1 MRMKSIAVLSAT
13 AVLGAALGWAA
24 AAASYQKTGTVK
36 EVAADSFTLDLGK
49 EEWRFYTE
57 GATTGKEALKAGDK
71 VTVTYKQVATK
82 IEGKGGAKK
91 EAAKAPAKKK

>member
-1 MRMKSIAVLSAT
+1 MRIPAAALVITGMLAG
-13 AVLGAALGWAA
+13 AVLGFAA
-24 AAASYQKTGTVK
+24 AAATYQKTGVVK

-57 GATTGKEALKAGDK
+57 GATAGKDALKAGTK

-82 IEGKGGAKK
+82 IEAK
-91 EAAKAPAKKK
+91 EASKAPAKKK

>member
-1 MRMKSIAVLSAT
+1 MRLKSLAVLSAT
-13 AVLGAALGWAA
+13 VVLGAALGWAA

-49 EEWRFYTE
+49 EEWRFYTD
-57 GATTGKEALKAGDK
+57 GSTAGKDAVKAGDK

-82 IEGKGGAKK
+82 VESKA
-91 EAAKAPAKKK
+91 AAKAPAKKK

>member
-1 MRMKSIAVLSAT
+1 MRIRTTALVIAGVLAG
-13 AVLGAALGWAA
+13 AVLGFAA
-24 AAASYQKTGTVK
+24 AAATYQKTGVVK

-57 GATTGKEALKAGDK
+57 GSTPGKDAIKAGAK

-82 IEGKGGAKK
+82 IEAKD
-91 EAAKAPAKKK
+91 AAKAPAKMK